1 MIIQKMY
8 YELLNV
14 PENTVQSPIVDILY
28 ETGETLPTFYGVG
41 SAAYCYKGTDKGK
54 YLVFDGETWIEQQ
67 AE

>member
-1 MIIQKMY
+1 MVIQKMY

-14 PENTVQSPIVDILY
+14 PENTVPSPIVDILY
-28 ETGETLPTFYGVG
+28 ETG

-54 YLVFDGETWIEQQ
+54 YLVFDGETWIDQQ